1 MSTLNSKVRRVIRHG
16 RIRKKVIGTTHRPRL
31 AIYRSLNNIYAQLI
45 DDSKGHTLV
54 SASTLDKDIPAD
66 GNVSGKM
73 EISKRVGQLIAQRA
87 KNEGITQV
95 VFDRGGY
102 KYHGRVKALADAV
115 REEGLKF

>member
-1 MSTLNSKVRRVIRHG
+1 MSTLNSKVRRVIRPG
-16 RIRKKVIGTTHRPRL
+16 RIRKKVVGTTDRPRL

-45 DDSKGHTLV
+45 DDSKGHTV
-54 SASTLDKDIPAD
+54 ASASTLEKDIQAESS
-66 GNVSGKM
+66 VSGKL
-73 EISKRVGQLIAQRA
+73 EVSKRVGQMIAQRA

-102 KYHGRVKALADAV
+102 KYHGRVKAVAEAV

>member
-45 DDSKGHTLV
+45 DDSKGHTV
-54 SASTLDKDIPAD
+54 ASASTLEKDIQAESSD
-66 GNVSGKM
+66 SGKL
-73 EISKRVGQLIAQRA
+73 EVSKRVGQMIAQRA
-87 KNEGITQV
+87 QNEGITQV

-102 KYHGRVKALADAV
+102 KYHGRVKIFGESLRKNGMD
-115 REEGLKF
+115 F

>member
-16 RIRKKVIGTTHRPRL
+16 RIRKKVVGTTDRPRL

-45 DDSKGHTLV
+45 DDSKGHTLA
-54 SASTLDKDIPAD
+54 SASTLDKDIQAEA
-66 GNVSGKM
+66 NMIGKI
-73 EISKRVGQLIAQRA
+73 EISKRVGQIIAQKA

-102 KYHGRVKALADAV
+102 KYHGRVKAVAEAV